1 MLDFLKDIT
10 FKANDVVLRAIDIL
24 MRNYISIAGL
34 CFLIFVTSNLSSFL
48 AMYLDSSN
56 LIVKV
61 LLLLLFVAVYFGL
74 QLVLLK
80 KAIFLAKDEKSHG
93 LMDYLPSM
101 SQFCYYI
108 LGLLLYSL
116 IAFVIYIIMYVAL
129 FPLLY
134 LGVNMNTVQTE
145 IHPFLTGVILLF
157 VLIRTTFFPFFIVEN
172 GFNTFKSYRF
182 SLAMTKG
189 NVLRLLAIIF
199 IVAFT
204 HLLQLGTEYM
214 GYSLVSKILSL
225 INSFVIIP
233 VVSVVMSIVYIDMIK
248 AYKGSSDPSLMDNII

>member
-145 IHPFLTGVILLF
+145 IHPFLTGVIMLF

>member
-10 FKANDVVLRAIDIL
+10 FKANDVVLRAVDIL

-34 CFLIFVTSNLSSFL
+34 CFLLFVTSNLSSFL

-56 LIVKV
+56 LLVKIC
-61 LLLLLFVAVYFGL
+61 LLLLFVGVYFSL

-80 KAIFLAKDEKSHG
+80 KAIFLAKEEKSHG
-93 LMDYLPSM
+93 IMDYLPSM
-101 SQFCYYI
+101 PQFCYYI

-116 IAFVIYIIMYVAL
+116 IAFVVYIVMYVLL

-145 IHPFLTGVILLF
+145 IHPFLTGLIMLF
-157 VLIRTTFFPFFIVEN
+157 VLIRTTFFPFFILEN
-172 GFNTFKSYRF
+172 GFSTFKSYRF

-189 NVLRLLAIIF
+189 NVLKLLTIIF

-225 INSFVIIP
+225 INAFVIIP
-233 VVSVVMSIVYIDMIK
+233 VVSLVMSIVYIDMMK
-248 AYKGSSDPSLMDNII
+248 AYKGGSDPSLMDNII

>member
-1 MLDFLKDIT
+1 IT

-145 IHPFLTGVILLF
+145 IHPFLTGVIMLF
-157 VLIRTTFFPFFIVEN
+157 VLIRTTCFPFFIVEN

-248 AYKGSSDPSLMDNII
+248 AYKGSSDPSL

>member
-1 MLDFLKDIT
+1 
-10 FKANDVVLRAIDIL
+10 

-61 LLLLLFVAVYFGL
+61 LLLLLFVAIYFGL

-93 LMDYLPSM
+93 LMDYLPTM

-116 IAFVIYIIMYVAL
+116 IAFVVYIVMYVAL

-145 IHPFLTGVILLF
+145 IHPFLTGVIMLF

-199 IVAFT
+199 IIAFT

>member
-10 FKANDVVLRAIDIL
+10 FKANDVVLRAVDIL

-34 CFLIFVTSNLSSFL
+34 CFLLFVTSNLSSFL

-56 LIVKV
+56 LLVKIC
-61 LLLLLFVAVYFGL
+61 LLLLFVGVYFSL

-80 KAIFLAKDEKSHG
+80 KAIFLAKEEKSHG
-93 LMDYLPSM
+93 IMDYLPSM
-101 SQFCYYI
+101 PQFCYYI

-116 IAFVIYIIMYVAL
+116 IAFVVYIVMYVLL

-145 IHPFLTGVILLF
+145 IHPFLTGLIMLF
-157 VLIRTTFFPFFIVEN
+157 VLIRTTFFPFFILEN

-189 NVLRLLAIIF
+189 NVLKLLTIIF

-225 INSFVIIP
+225 INAFVIIP
-233 VVSVVMSIVYIDMIK
+233 VVSLVMSIVYIDMMK
-248 AYKGSSDPSLMDNII
+248 AYKGGSDPSLMDNII

>member
-80 KAIFLAKDEKSHG
+80 KAIFLAKGEKSHG

-145 IHPFLTGVILLF
+145 IHPFLTGVIMLF

>member
-10 FKANDVVLRAIDIL
+10 FKANDVVLRAVDIL

-34 CFLIFVTSNLSSFL
+34 CFLLFVTSNLSSFL
-48 AMYLDSSN
+48 ALYLDSSN
-56 LIVKV
+56 LLVKIC
-61 LLLLLFVAVYFGL
+61 LLLLFVGVYFSL

-80 KAIFLAKDEKSHG
+80 KAIFLAKEEKSHG
-93 LMDYLPSM
+93 IMDYLPSM
-101 SQFCYYI
+101 PQFCYYI

-116 IAFVIYIIMYVAL
+116 IAFVVYIVMYVLL

-145 IHPFLTGVILLF
+145 IHPFLTGLIMLF
-157 VLIRTTFFPFFIVEN
+157 VLIRTTFFPFFILEN

-189 NVLRLLAIIF
+189 NVLKLLTIIF

-225 INSFVIIP
+225 INAFVIIP
-233 VVSVVMSIVYIDMIK
+233 VVSLVMSIVYIDMMK
-248 AYKGSSDPSLMDNII
+248 AYKGGSDPSFMDNII

>member
-1 MLDFLKDIT
+1 RRHTRFSRDWSS
-10 FKANDVVLRAIDIL
+10 DVCSSDL
-24 MRNYISIAGL
+24 
-34 CFLIFVTSNLSSFL
+34 FVTSNLSSFL

-116 IAFVIYIIMYVAL
+116 IAFVIYIIMY
-129 FPLLY
+129 
-134 LGVNMNTVQTE
+134 
-145 IHPFLTGVILLF
+145 
-157 VLIRTTFFPFFIVEN
+157 
-172 GFNTFKSYRF
+172 
-182 SLAMTKG
+182 
-189 NVLRLLAIIF
+189 
-199 IVAFT
+199 
-204 HLLQLGTEYM
+204 
-214 GYSLVSKILSL
+214 
-225 INSFVIIP
+225 
-233 VVSVVMSIVYIDMIK
+233 
-248 AYKGSSDPSLMDNII
+248 

>member
-34 CFLIFVTSNLSSFL
+34 CFLLFLTSNLSSFL

-56 LIVKV
+56 YFIKI
-61 LLLLLFVAVYFGL
+61 LLLLLFVGVYFGL

-80 KAIFLAKDEKSHG
+80 KAIFLAKGERKH
-93 LMDYLPSM
+93 LLKDYLPNM

-108 LGLLLYSL
+108 LGLLVYSL
-116 IAFVIYIIMYVAL
+116 IAFVIYLVMYVVL
-129 FPLLY
+129 FPLLFV
-134 LGVNMNTVQTE
+134 GVNMNTVQTE
-145 IHPFLTGVILLF
+145 IHPFLTGLIMLF
-157 VLIRTTFFPFFIVEN
+157 VLIRTTFFPFFIVED
-172 GFNTFKSYRF
+172 GFNTFKAYRF

-204 HLLQLGTEYM
+204 HLLQLGTEYL
-214 GYSLVSKILSL
+214 GYFLVSKILSL

-233 VVSVVMSIVYIDMIK
+233 VVSVVMSIVYIDMK
-248 AYKGSSDPSLMDNII
+248 EAYKGAEDPSLLDNIL

>member
-1 MLDFLKDIT
+1 
-10 FKANDVVLRAIDIL
+10 
-24 MRNYISIAGL
+24 
-34 CFLIFVTSNLSSFL
+34 
-48 AMYLDSSN
+48 MYLDSSN

-61 LLLLLFVAVYFGL
+61 LLLLLFVAIYFGL

-93 LMDYLPSM
+93 LMDYLPTM

-116 IAFVIYIIMYVAL
+116 IAFVVYIVMYVAL

-145 IHPFLTGVILLF
+145 IHPFLTGVIMLF

-199 IVAFT
+199 IIAFT

>member
-61 LLLLLFVAVYFGL
+61 LLLLLFVAIYFGL

-93 LMDYLPSM
+93 LMDYLPTM

-116 IAFVIYIIMYVAL
+116 IAFVVYIVMYVAL

-145 IHPFLTGVILLF
+145 IHPFLTGVIMLF

-199 IVAFT
+199 IIAFT